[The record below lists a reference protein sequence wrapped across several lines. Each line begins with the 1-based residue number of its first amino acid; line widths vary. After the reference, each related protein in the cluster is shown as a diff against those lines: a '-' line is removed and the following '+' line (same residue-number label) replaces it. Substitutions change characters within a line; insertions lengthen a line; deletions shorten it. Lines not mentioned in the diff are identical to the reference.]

1 MVTLS
6 TVYRKAVPLI
16 LLVLAA
22 AAMPLFPANA
32 QGGTGVYNPEVCA
45 KDISGAALS
54 PACEAMIKA
63 FPTPPNTKKIQ
74 VDSATLSLYN
84 FWKVGPEPTAT
95 FDAPGGNVIGEIP
108 AGFNWVNIIDE
119 SIEGWLKTQDGR
131 WVSKEKAQPA
141 SPSYFTGVEISDGL
155 KHPFAF
161 ILDKSNVYVSSVP
174 GGKPDKTTGRF
185 MKRYELVNIFSV
197 AVDAEGWRWYMIGPN
212 QWVKQTFVGKVI
224 KAERPA
230 GISGRWVAIDLYE
243 QVLVAYEDD
252 TPVFATLVSTGVPK
266 FDTPEG
272 VYKVWARLERDGM
285 SGATGAPQAYALQS
299 VPWVMYFNNS
309 ISLHGT
315 YWHDVFGYRT
325 SHGCVNVTISDARWL
340 YQWFKAAPPDK
351 ETGEITNHV
360 LVYSSG
366 TYGSGVIR
374 GQ

>member
-1 MVTLS
+1 
-6 TVYRKAVPLI
+6 
-16 LLVLAA
+16 
-22 AAMPLFPANA
+22 MPLFPANA